1 MGTSK
6 FTGKVDNIIYEN
18 TQNLFKILDVDII
31 GRLEGYS
38 EDSIRI
44 TGTFGEMQVNGQYE
58 FTGEIVLHPKF
69 GQQFK
74 VESYKQVLPRE
85 KDSLINYLS
94 STKFPGIGKKAAKKI
109 VDELGSNALE
119 ILKENP
125 IKISTLDLTSKQKET
140 LRQGVQTMDSYAE
153 VVLKLSK
160 FGLNKRVADN
170 IYKVYEDQ
178 ALNKLEKN
186 PYGLINGVRGYSFA
200 SADKIGYELGIPLTD
215 HRRIEGAILSV
226 LQEGLNEKG
235 DTYRS
240 AKDLLIEVGNLVQ
253 IQDYELIEASLKT
266 LVLNKEIVI
275 DEDSN
280 IALRKIY
287 EVEAEIAAELKRI
300 VKARRVVKHY
310 DDQILEKTI
319 HKVEKELAI
328 SYDDVQKSAIKNAL
342 NNSISLLTGGPGTGK
357 TTVING
363 IILSLRYLEK
373 IPQASLYSDDP
384 PVLLSAPTGRAAKRM
399 TEVTGINSKT
409 IHRLLGVGLEDK
421 IEEYSEVNLLNGELL
436 IVDEMSMV
444 DMFLFKLLLKGIDT
458 TKRIV
463 LVGDQDQLPS
473 VGAGNIFGDLISSNA
488 FPTTRL
494 THIHRQGEDS
504 SIVALAHAINQGK
517 GEETLFKNT
526 KNYSFIPC
534 KPEQVGSAI
543 SQIVTKA
550 MTKFNRDDI
559 QVLGA
564 MYNGVSGITSL
575 NDLLQ
580 NILNKEHLTGKKI
593 EAHGEVFR
601 IGDRILQLKNNT
613 TKDIFN
619 GQIGKIIGIEEDK
632 KEDCLVADFDGHEVS
647 YNLRDLNEVT
657 RAYAITIH
665 KAQGSEFP
673 IVILTLTMQNYMML
687 RRNLLYTAVTRAAQN
702 LVMIGE
708 KRAYL
713 KAIETPGN
721 DRRTGLTQKIRKALN
736 LIEIDNKKSS
746 SNNVIEKAETSKITN
761 FNKEEYILTTA
772 AIKNQ
777 EIDPMIGMDGIR
789 PNYHN

>member
-6 FTGKVDNIIYEN
+6 FTGKVNNIIYEN

-31 GRLEGYS
+31 GKLDGYS

-58 FTGEIVLHPKF
+58 FTGELVVHPKF

-74 VESYKQVLPRE
+74 VENYTQALPRE

-94 STKFPGIGKKAAKKI
+94 STKFPGIGKKAAQKI
-109 VDELGSNALE
+109 VDELGSNALD

-125 IKISTLDLTSKQKET
+125 TKISTLNLTSKQKET
-140 LRQGVQTMDSYAE
+140 LRQGVQEMDSYAE
-153 VVLKLSK
+153 VVLKLAK
-160 FGLNKRVADN
+160 FGLNKRVAN
-170 IYKVYEDQ
+170 SIYKVYEGQ
-178 ALNKLEKN
+178 ALNKIEKN
-186 PYGLINGVRGYSFA
+186 PYELIRDVRGYSFA
-200 SADKIGYELGIPLTD
+200 SADKIGRELGLALTD
-215 HRRIEGAILSV
+215 HRRIEGAILDV
-226 LQEGLNEKG
+226 LQEGLSEKG
-235 DTYRS
+235 DTYIS
-240 AKDLLIEVGNLVQ
+240 AKDLLIEVANLVQ
-253 IQDYELIEASLKT
+253 IQDYEIIEASLKT
-266 LVLNKEIVI
+266 LVLNEEIIV
-275 DEDSN
+275 DENSN
-280 IALRKIY
+280 VALRKIY
-287 EVEAEIAAELKRI
+287 AVEAEIATELKRI
-300 VKARRVVKHY
+300 VKTRQTVKHY
-310 DDQILEKTI
+310 DDQTLEKTI
-319 HKVEKELAI
+319 HKVEKELSI
-328 SYDDVQKSAIKNAL
+328 SYDDVQKNAIKNAL
-342 NNSISLLTGGPGTGK
+342 NNSVSLLTGGPGTGK

-373 IPQASLYSDDP
+373 IPQTSLYSDDP

-444 DMFLFKLLLKGIDT
+444 DIFLFKLLLKGIDT

-463 LVGDQDQLPS
+463 FVGDQDQLPS
-473 VGAGNIFGDLISSNA
+473 VGAGNIFGDLINSKA

-504 SIVALAHAINQGK
+504 SIIALAHAINQGK
-517 GEETLFKNT
+517 GKEVIFKKTN
-526 KNYSFIPC
+526 NYSFIPC
-534 KPEQVGSAI
+534 QPEQIGSAI
-543 SQIVTKA
+543 SQIATKA
-550 MTKFNRDDI
+550 MHKFNRDDI

-580 NILNKEHLTGKKI
+580 NILNKEHLNGKKL
-593 EAHGEVFR
+593 EAHGEKFR

-613 TKDIFN
+613 TKGVFN

-647 YNLRDLNEVT
+647 YSLRDLNEVT

-665 KAQGSEFP
+665 KSQGSEFP
-673 IVILTLTMQNYMML
+673 VVILTLTMQNYMML
-687 RRNLLYTAVTRAAQN
+687 RRNLLYTAVTRAVQN

-713 KAIETPGN
+713 KALETPGN
-721 DRRTGLTQKIRKALN
+721 DRHTGLTQKIRKALN
-736 LIEIDNKKSS
+736 LIKINKTN
-746 SNNVIEKAETSKITN
+746 SNTDLAEKVKTSKIIN
-761 FNKEEYILTTA
+761 LNKKEYILTTA
-772 AIKNQ
+772 AIKNH
-777 EIDPMIGMDGIR
+777 EIDPMIGMDGIK

>member
-44 TGTFGEMQVNGQYE
+44 TGTFGEMQVDSQYE

-160 FGLNKRVADN
+160 FGLNKRVANN

-287 EVEAEIAAELKRI
+287 EVESEIASELKRI
-300 VKARRVVKHY
+300 VKTRRVVKHY
-310 DDQILEKTI
+310 DDQILEKII

-673 IVILTLTMQNYMML
+673 VVILTLTMQNYMML